1 MSEIIICPYLVQL
14 PLRIRLRLVL
24 LLELLAGEVHLV
36 LQVPLMNSLD
46 LMTRIKIKNNDL
58 NHQPVFSEEEAALLT
73 FVVGDPLLLVELG
86 GQVGADLLQRH
97 VVVVQLLDL
106 KGGGL
111 ITVYLSIK

>member
-1 MSEIIICPYLVQL
+1 MSRIRICPYLVQL
-14 PLRIRLRLVL
+14 PLRVRLRLVL

-106 KGGGL
+106 KGGW
-111 ITVYLSIK
+111 S